1 MKRFKVGRKYVY
13 TRFCDEEK
21 TRHEVVIDKVTSCFV
36 RVAGEKSLRKKYAYG
51 GTEYFYV
58 DGQYSFSPAVY
69 ATDEV

>member
-21 TRHEVVIDKVTSCFV
+21 IKHEVVIDKVTACFV
-36 RVAGEKSLRKKYAYG
+36 RVAGETTLRKKHAYG

-58 DGQYSFSPAVY
+58 DGQYAFAPTVY
-69 ATDEV
+69 AWDEV